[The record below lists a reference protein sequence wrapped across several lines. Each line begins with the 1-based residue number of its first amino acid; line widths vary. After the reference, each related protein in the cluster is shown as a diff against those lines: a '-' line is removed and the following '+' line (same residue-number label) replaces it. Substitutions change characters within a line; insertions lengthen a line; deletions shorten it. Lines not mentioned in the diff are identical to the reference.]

1 MYVFAV
7 AQYRT
12 QGSGS
17 LIGTLAPLECLP
29 ARRMQALTDIFRK
42 LDAILSHTRGQVCTT
57 LRASQ
62 PLASALHPAS
72 PYRYTSMSI
81 PLTQPPSVLIVD
93 DDRELG
99 QMLTEYL
106 SGEGFQVSVIRDGAE
121 ALERLI
127 DEPHPADL
135 VILDVML
142 PSLSGFEVLRRLR
155 RNLSVPVIMLTA
167 HGADVDRIV
176 GLELGADD
184 YLAKPFNPR
193 ELVARVRAVLRRF
206 SPRDADAPAHPVTIG
221 PLRLD
226 PAIFEVTLSGQAVRL
241 TGTELRLLEV
251 LMRSAGQVQSRESL
265 TERVLGRRLTP
276 YDRSIDTHVS
286 NLRRKLGL
294 GENGLPEIR
303 SIRGAGYVLI
313 ANGEARADARA

>member
-1 MYVFAV
+1 MSASFVTQHGALRFEKTRGICQVFRKTVLPHRHV
-7 AQYRT
+7 AHARPLDETWQLLQYPCAMFTGRT
-12 QGSGS
+12 GERSGPP
-17 LIGTLAPLECLP
+17 TMTLP
-29 ARRMQALTDIFRK
+29 ASL
-42 LDAILSHTRGQVCTT
+42 
-57 LRASQ
+57 
-62 PLASALHPAS
+62 
-72 PYRYTSMSI
+72 
-81 PLTQPPSVLIVD
+81 LIVD

-106 SGEGFQVSVIRDGAE
+106 TGEGFQVTLLRDGAE
-121 ALERLI
+121 ALEKLT
-127 DEPHPADL
+127 DQSHPFDL

-155 RNLSVPVIMLTA
+155 HSLSVPVIMLTA

-184 YLAKPFNPR
+184 YLSKPFNPR

-206 SPRDADAPAHPVTIG
+206 SPRDNDMPAHPVSVG

-226 PAIFEVTLSGQAVRL
+226 PATFEVTLSGQSVRL

-251 LMRSAGQVQSRESL
+251 LMRAVGQVQSRESL

-313 ANGEARADARA
+313 ASSEARSSA

>member
-1 MYVFAV
+1 MF
-7 AQYRT
+7 T
-12 QGSGS
+12 GHLSGKS
-17 LIGTLAPLECLP
+17 GLATMTLP
-29 ARRMQALTDIFRK
+29 ASL
-42 LDAILSHTRGQVCTT
+42 
-57 LRASQ
+57 
-62 PLASALHPAS
+62 
-72 PYRYTSMSI
+72 
-81 PLTQPPSVLIVD
+81 LIVD

-106 SGEGFQVSVIRDGAE
+106 TGEGFQVTLLRDGAE

-127 DEPHPADL
+127 EQTPPFDL

-155 RNLSVPVIMLTA
+155 HSLSVPVIMLTA

-184 YLAKPFNPR
+184 YLSKPFNPR

-206 SPRDADAPAHPVTIG
+206 SPRDADMPAHPVSVG

-226 PAIFEVTLSGQAVRL
+226 PATFEVTLSGQSVRL

-251 LMRSAGQVQSRESL
+251 LMRAVGQVQSRESL

-313 ANGEARADARA
+313 ASSSETRSPA

>member
-1 MYVFAV
+1 VSLTPTNQDENHRPDDADMVF
-7 AQYRT
+7 
-12 QGSGS
+12 
-17 LIGTLAPLECLP
+17 IP
-29 ARRMQALTDIFRK
+29 
-42 LDAILSHTRGQVCTT
+42 
-57 LRASQ
+57 LRAHCRGRDNTRKELQSK
-62 PLASALHPAS
+62 PMHKGALMRSFDENPRSSFMTMPAS
-72 PYRYTSMSI
+72 
-81 PLTQPPSVLIVD
+81 LLIVD

-106 SGEGFQVSVIRDGAE
+106 TGEGFQVTIVRDGAE
-121 ALERLI
+121 ALERLS
-127 DEPHPADL
+127 DHAHNFDL
-135 VILDVML
+135 VVLDVML

-155 RNLSVPVIMLTA
+155 HSLSVPVVMLTA

-193 ELVARVRAVLRRF
+193 ELVARIRAVLRRF
-206 SPRDADAPAHPVTIG
+206 SSRDTDTPNHPVSVG

-226 PAIFEVTLSGQAVRL
+226 PATFDVTLSGQSVRL

-251 LMRSAGQVQSRESL
+251 LMRSVGQVQSRESL

-294 GENGLPEIR
+294 GENGMPEIR

-313 ANGEARADARA
+313 AVAEARTDSQS

>member
-1 MYVFAV
+1 MVVSSIASARQAALV
-7 AQYRT
+7 EKRGARERGSEPPARQLRT
-12 QGSGS
+12 AALRRCGHLTKLGMFCNTGCAMFTGPSSGKS
-17 LIGTLAPLECLP
+17 GLATMTLP
-29 ARRMQALTDIFRK
+29 ASL
-42 LDAILSHTRGQVCTT
+42 
-57 LRASQ
+57 
-62 PLASALHPAS
+62 
-72 PYRYTSMSI
+72 
-81 PLTQPPSVLIVD
+81 LIVD

-106 SGEGFQVSVIRDGAE
+106 TDEGFQVTLLRDGAE

-127 DEPHPADL
+127 EQIPPFDL

-155 RNLSVPVIMLTA
+155 HSLSVPVIMLTA

-184 YLAKPFNPR
+184 YLSKPFNPR

-206 SPRDADAPAHPVTIG
+206 SPRDADMPAHPVSVG

-226 PAIFEVTLSGQAVRL
+226 PATFEVTLSGQSVRL

-251 LMRSAGQVQSRESL
+251 LMRAVGQVQSRESL

-313 ANGEARADARA
+313 ATSSETRSPA

>member
-1 MYVFAV
+1 
-7 AQYRT
+7 
-12 QGSGS
+12 
-17 LIGTLAPLECLP
+17 
-29 ARRMQALTDIFRK
+29 
-42 LDAILSHTRGQVCTT
+42 
-57 LRASQ
+57 
-62 PLASALHPAS
+62 
-72 PYRYTSMSI
+72 MSI

>member
-1 MYVFAV
+1 MSAV
-7 AQYRT
+7 AGGVEQRQRILMVEDEKALRRALGDMLSAAGYRV
-12 QGSGS
+12 
-17 LIGTLAPLECLP
+17 
-29 ARRMQALTDIFRK
+29 
-42 LDAILSHTRGQVCTT
+42 DAC
-57 LRASQ
+57 A
-62 PLASALHPAS
+62 
-72 PYRYTSMSI
+72 
-81 PLTQPPSVLIVD
+81 
-93 DDRELG
+93 
-99 QMLTEYL
+99 
-106 SGEGFQVSVIRDGAE
+106 DGARGLE
-121 ALERLI
+121 AAAEN
-127 DEPHPADL
+127 AYDL

-155 RNLSVPVIMLTA
+155 HTLSVPVIMLTA

-184 YLAKPFNPR
+184 YLSKPFNPR

-206 SPRDADAPAHPVTIG
+206 SPRDTDAANHPVSIG

-226 PAIFEVTLSGQAVRL
+226 PATFEVKLSGEVVRL

-251 LMRSAGQVQSRESL
+251 LMRAVGQVQSRESL

-313 ANGEARADARA
+313 APGETRA